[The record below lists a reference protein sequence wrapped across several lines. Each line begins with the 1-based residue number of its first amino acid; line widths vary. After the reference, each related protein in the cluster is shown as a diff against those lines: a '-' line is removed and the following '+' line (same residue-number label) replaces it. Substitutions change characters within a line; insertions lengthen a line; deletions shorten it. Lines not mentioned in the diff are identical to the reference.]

1 MRGASDKRDIEAL
14 WACYEP
20 LRRAGH
26 READAGNLDAQGA
39 SAKQGWCYNRL
50 RQCFVDLHRLIEC
63 IDYFLVYVELHRY
76 EPFYVFLHKCWLF
89 YITLCRS
96 MEMLLPAHH
105 RTTTTTPPFLCT
117 PAATNQWPRSP
128 LSACDCSRGPGP
140 LLLLLLLLLV
150 ATAAAAAGHHCCH
163 RHWLPLL
170 LPLLVATTAATTVVI
185 AGGERGKGRGRREG
199 GKRGRWGRERR
210 GRSAATTLT
219 IAL

>member
-14 WACYEP
+14 WARYEP
-20 LRRAGH
+20 LRRTGH

-50 RQCFVDLHRLIEC
+50 WQCFVDLHRLIEC

-105 RTTTTTPPFLCT
+105 RTTTTPPFLCT
-117 PAATNQWPRSP
+117 PAATNQWPGSP

-140 LLLLLLLLLV
+140 LLLPLLLLPPP
-150 ATAAAAAGHHCCH
+150 ATATATIAATAHTTWLAWTP
-163 RHWLPLL
+163 RLPLCL
-170 LPLLVATTAATTVVI
+170 SRLSRPHPTCFPHVLPHV
-185 AGGERGKGRGRREG
+185 
-199 GKRGRWGRERR
+199 
-210 GRSAATTLT
+210 
-219 IAL
+219 